1 MRFNHMKQIETKRTS
16 TRSSRRAW
24 YFSALFLMPVVFTV
38 ITFALFYFIFGSIFS
53 VYAGAVMLFV
63 GDEVYDAQ
71 YEVNDLLSK
80 SGPVQDTEPIDW
92 VPLEDHSNPED
103 FINPEDEQVFIRASD
118 IIMPQPGDLYANITI
133 SGTKVDSPV
142 FWGDSERELNNGVG
156 TYMGGWLPG
165 WGRTVMMAGHRN
177 TDFADFRNV
186 EIGAIITVRTHY
198 ETYTYEV
205 VDIAVFHMNDT
216 KSYDFLREEENI
228 ILYTCYP
235 FDRIGAA
242 VERLFIYGEPLTG
255 TPVARYS

>member
-1 MRFNHMKQIETKRTS
+1 MRFSHRNKMNVQRTS
-16 TRSSRRAW
+16 TRKSRRAW
-24 YFSALFLMPVVFTV
+24 YLTALFLMPVLFTLL
-38 ITFALFYFIFGSIFS
+38 TFALLYTVLEPMFGS
-53 VYAGAVMLFV
+53 YAGAVMLFV
-63 GDEVYDAQ
+63 GDEVYNAQ
-71 YEVNDLLSK
+71 YEVTDLLSK
-80 SGPVQDTEPIDW
+80 TSQQSSETVDW
-92 VPLEDHSNPED
+92 IAIEDQSNPNKAKD
-103 FINPEDEQVFIRASD
+103 PEDEPVFIRASE
-118 IIMPQPGDLYANITI
+118 IIMPQPGDIYANITI

-142 FWGDSERELNNGVG
+142 FWGDSERELNRGVG

-177 TDFADFRNV
+177 SDFADFRNV

-216 KSYDFLREEENI
+216 NSYDFLRDEENI

-235 FDRIGAA
+235 FERIGAA

-255 TPVARYS
+255 TPVARYA